1 MIFFAGLGR
10 YHRQP
15 CSEGLALVGVHHH
28 CPSDRDVHPLDT
40 LRGPSQVSQDFVNK
54 TKITLDTRACG
65 VTLLKREKA
74 AWFPAE
80 ELRDDNNV
88 QPHKVET
95 DDNNDML

>member
-1 MIFFAGLGR
+1 MQAWDATTGSPVQKAWPWWVYIIIVLLIGMSILWIPFV
-10 YHRQP
+10 
-15 CSEGLALVGVHHH
+15 AL
-28 CPSDRDVHPLDT
+28 L
-40 LRGPSQVSQDFVNK
+40 
-54 TKITLDTRACG
+54 RACG

>member
-1 MIFFAGLGR
+1 M
-10 YHRQP
+10 
-15 CSEGLALVGVHHH
+15 
-28 CPSDRDVHPLDT
+28 
-40 LRGPSQVSQDFVNK
+40 SQDFEKKN
-54 TKITLDTRACG
+54 KITIGTRACG

-95 DDNNDML
+95 DDNNEML